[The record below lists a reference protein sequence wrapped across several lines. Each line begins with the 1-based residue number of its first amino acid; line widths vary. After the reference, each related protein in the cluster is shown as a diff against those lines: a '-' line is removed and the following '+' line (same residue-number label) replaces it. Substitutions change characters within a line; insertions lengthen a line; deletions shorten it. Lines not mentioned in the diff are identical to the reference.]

1 MTQDKINKFLP
12 LTLELAYKGD
22 LSGDELI
29 NLIQRIKDLK
39 KMGVTISSHIDYD
52 RIYDGLSMRGEK
64 IESGEIV
71 EPERW
76 KFIENPEELSPE
88 AQKSI

>member
-64 IESGEIV
+64 
-71 EPERW
+71 
-76 KFIENPEELSPE
+76 
-88 AQKSI
+88 